1 MLEGLLVYVREHS
14 ALELARDVLDVCI
27 VYYIFYRV
35 LLVLRGTRALQVG
48 IGLAL
53 VFLLYVFAQQLQLLT
68 VQSILGSLIPNAAIL
83 IIVVVFQND
92 IRRALMRM
100 GSQPWFAGTRARESQ
115 AIDEVVDA
123 ATELAR
129 HRTGALIAFEQDAN
143 LDEFVGSNKG
153 VPIDAAVGK
162 ELLVAI
168 FVPESSNKLHDGAVI
183 IRDLRIAKAGV
194 FFPMPDQRIVD
205 PSFGS
210 RHRAALG
217 ITEETDAVVVVV
229 SEERGSISF
238 CFNGNIVG
246 NLDGPGLRRALEGVF
261 SPRLAKR
268 RAQKAKREAQKSVA
282 VETPVPESVAHAR
295 TSEPPPSLPPT
306 VETTPTTRIRTTE
319 PEIEKRDSEQPAP
332 LRKAKTEIEVEQP
345 TAPPAAP
352 IARASAPTPLRAG
365 PATRSEGGSRPMP
378 RATTESR
385 SSRDEIVPDS
395 EERGDS

>member
-1 MLEGLLVYVREHS
+1 MLDGLLLYVREHT
-14 ALELARDVLDVCI
+14 AIELLRDVLDVCI

-53 VFLLYVFAQQLQLLT
+53 VFLLYVVAQQLQLLT
-68 VQSILGSLIPNAAIL
+68 VQSVLGSLIPNAAIL

-100 GSQPWFAGTRARESQ
+100 GSQPWFGNTRVRESQ
-115 AIDEVVDA
+115 AIDEVVEA

-143 LDEFVGSNKG
+143 LDEFVGTNKG
-153 VPIDAAVGK
+153 VPVDAAVGA

-168 FVPESSNKLHDGAVI
+168 FIPESVNKLHDGAVI

-194 FFPMPDQRIVD
+194 FFPMPDQRVVD

-261 SPRLAKR
+261 SPRLAKK
-268 RAQKAKREAQKSVA
+268 RARKAKREAQRSSA
-282 VETPVPESVAHAR
+282 TETPVPESVVHVR
-295 TSEPPPSLPPT
+295 LSEIPPEPAPADEP
-306 VETTPTTRIRTTE
+306 TPTTRIRT
-319 PEIEKRDSEQPAP
+319 
-332 LRKAKTEIEVEQP
+332 
-345 TAPPAAP
+345 
-352 IARASAPTPLRAG
+352 
-365 PATRSEGGSRPMP
+365 
-378 RATTESR
+378 
-385 SSRDEIVPDS
+385 
-395 EERGDS
+395 